1 MDLILPSLDHSKF
14 AQILKSKY
22 SQTIEQRFDDMPHGW
37 VGGWFRRWFSAFIIW
52 LTEFLVQATA
62 NFSNPLEKQKAD
74 EVINL
79 GAGFFNKVL

>member
-1 MDLILPSLDHSKF
+1 
-14 AQILKSKY
+14 
-22 SQTIEQRFDDMPHGW
+22 MPHGW